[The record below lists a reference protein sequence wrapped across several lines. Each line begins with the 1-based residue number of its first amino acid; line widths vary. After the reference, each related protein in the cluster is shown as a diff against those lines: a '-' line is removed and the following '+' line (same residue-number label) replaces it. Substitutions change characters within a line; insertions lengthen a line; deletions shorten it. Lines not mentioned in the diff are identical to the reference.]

1 MTDTIMLE
9 APARGGRISDLAD
22 GQGRILRLHD
32 LTASSL
38 GHTSHANPDRKPI
51 NVANQTESPTR
62 TGGRVTIERKPDEG
76 DGPAVIHRLNDERD
90 QRWQN
95 LIAGFLVHASRG
107 VVRHDGQHE
116 YTAVL
121 CGPQAAMP
129 FDLGT
134 DTHTPTLGQHRDPL
148 DHGGPYG
155 KELCCI
161 TVPGSGIICG
171 ILQVWHDER
180 ASYKAV
186 LGPRPYKRRPEQVI
200 RIGQRFWQLLIP
212 AFSDLFGEQIP
223 DHIHLHLVIRDSEA
237 QRTIR
242 FIQPDGRNDR
252 EHVRTIRPTL
262 GDATEQILQSFE
274 PYDEC
279 IPPYRPISEM
289 NMIQQDEKDK
299 TMETGNKTNERST
312 SRPHGDSPQTRG
324 NVMLQTGSGSKN
336 PPKSGTIPL
345 IPGDMTGT
353 DIDGMIGTGPIHL
366 GYRRILSDTEPPHQP
381 IRYRQLAESLEG
393 TITGGIDP
401 HDTGKGT
408 ILSVYDL
415 CDERDIALKDLM
427 AGFLIEATRGFVG
440 RTAEHEISAMLC
452 GPQVTVLLES
462 QSDALSPM
470 VGNDRDAWRFCDF
483 RPDQMQC
490 VVKETRRPDATA
502 CRRQRC
508 GILLCWTD
516 QGRAYQAI
524 IEERPYQRRPET
536 IIHVDPVLWKR
547 CTPHI
552 GDLLDKK
559 PPRLLCLTLRRYRP
573 DDNTI
578 IPIISDRIDHPD
590 TAQHILERFHKLID
604 LQ

>member
-38 GHTSHANPDRKPI
+38 GHASHANPDRKPI
-51 NVANQTESPTR
+51 NVANQTESPTC

-252 EHVRTIRPTL
+252 ELVRIIRPTL

-274 PYDEC
+274 Q
-279 IPPYRPISEM
+279 S
-289 NMIQQDEKDK
+289 
-299 TMETGNKTNERST
+299 
-312 SRPHGDSPQTRG
+312 HGD
-324 NVMLQTGSGSKN
+324 VMLQTGSWNKN
-336 PPKSGTIPL
+336 TTNKAGTIPL
-345 IPGDMTGT
+345 IPGDHHT
-353 DIDGMIGTGPIHL
+353 DPTIFTHCIKAVGSRHYVDGWS
-366 GYRRILSDTEPPHQP
+366 LSDAHGRRV
-381 IRYRQLAESLEG
+381 RYTDLPER
-393 TITGGIDP
+393 IPTG
-401 HDTGKGT
+401 
-408 ILSVYDL
+408 IL
-415 CDERDIALKDLM
+415 
-427 AGFLIEATRGFVG
+427 RG
-440 RTAEHEISAMLC
+440 
-452 GPQVTVLLES
+452 TVL
-462 QSDALSPM
+462 
-470 VGNDRDAWRFCDF
+470 
-483 RPDQMQC
+483 QC
-490 VVKETRRPDATA
+490 GD
-502 CRRQRC
+502 C
-508 GILLCWTD
+508 G
-516 QGRAYQAI
+516 GGM
-524 IEERPYQRRPET
+524 EHP
-536 IIHVDPVLWKR
+536 
-547 CTPHI
+547 
-552 GDLLDKK
+552 
-559 PPRLLCLTLRRYRP
+559 TL
-573 DDNTI
+573 
-578 IPIISDRIDHPD
+578 
-590 TAQHILERFHKLID
+590 
-604 LQ
+604 

>member
-9 APARGGRISDLAD
+9 APARGWRISDLAD

-38 GHTSHANPDRKPI
+38 GHTSHANLDRKPI

-134 DTHTPTLGQHRDPL
+134 DTHTPTLGRHRDPL

-223 DHIHLHLVIRDSEA
+223 DHIHLHLAIRDSEA

-252 EHVRTIRPTL
+252 ERVRIIRPTL

-274 PYDEC
+274 QSHGKPP
-279 IPPYRPISEM
+279 IP
-289 NMIQQDEKDK
+289 
-299 TMETGNKTNERST
+299 KTNAF
-312 SRPHGDSPQTRG
+312 
-324 NVMLQTGSGSKN
+324 
-336 PPKSGTIPL
+336 TIPA
-345 IPGDMTGT
+345 
-353 DIDGMIGTGPIHL
+353 DIGNEYEPAEREKQADGKP
-366 GYRRILSDTEPPHQP
+366 E
-381 IRYRQLAESLEG
+381 
-393 TITGGIDP
+393 
-401 HDTGKGT
+401 
-408 ILSVYDL
+408 
-415 CDERDIALKDLM
+415 
-427 AGFLIEATRGFVG
+427 
-440 RTAEHEISAMLC
+440 
-452 GPQVTVLLES
+452 
-462 QSDALSPM
+462 
-470 VGNDRDAWRFCDF
+470 
-483 RPDQMQC
+483 
-490 VVKETRRPDATA
+490 
-502 CRRQRC
+502 
-508 GILLCWTD
+508 
-516 QGRAYQAI
+516 QA
-524 IEERPYQRRPET
+524 
-536 IIHVDPVLWKR
+536 
-547 CTPHI
+547 
-552 GDLLDKK
+552 
-559 PPRLLCLTLRRYRP
+559 
-573 DDNTI
+573 
-578 IPIISDRIDHPD
+578 
-590 TAQHILERFHKLID
+590 
-604 LQ
+604 